1 MQGTDRALLS
11 EVSSAEYAFLE
22 SLKISKL
29 PFTNFFACYQALIE
43 RVVAVKCAKHS
54 GVFSIEKPDDSSQKT
69 SSIVRLARLREL
81 EQLDAQRSEI
91 LNKLKKA
98 KQIGRQVYLNT
109 KIKYIDEKI
118 SELKSNF

>member
-1 MQGTDRALLS
+1 MVQGTDRALLS

-29 PFTNFFACYQALIE
+29 RFTNFFACYQALIE

-91 LNKLKKA
+91 LRVVIDTRIA
-98 KQIGRQVYLNT
+98 KTLLSPHIF
-109 KIKYIDEKI
+109 
-118 SELKSNF
+118 SHSKSI